1 MDFSLLS
8 PRKFEQLCQQLLEAE
23 GFSLVQVSDRS
34 RDVGV
39 DLTVLSPKHQKWIVQ
54 AKRWHR
60 STLPTGRFRLTM
72 SELHDAKSFL
82 NVDGVLLIVTNVVPQ
97 SLLDSLQ
104 LDSTFHLWDK
114 TVLENHLN
122 KHPNVKSA
130 FFPSTTKSATTTRD
144 QLLTVENVDAR
155 AKDLRQ
161 RLESLPHGESHWRDF
176 EEVCVEILN
185 YAFIPPLRAP
195 KIQSRSED
203 GLDRRD
209 AIYSIGY
216 GHPFWDGLRN
226 EARTRFAVA
235 EFKNGSH
242 APGQKDVESIQQYLY
257 KEAMR
262 TVGILCSRQQPSE
275 SALRAR
281 RRAWVEFGKLILFV
295 SDNEIKEILDSRDAG
310 EDPTE
315 TLDAQLIEFFALLC
329 P

>member
-8 PRKFEQLCQQLLEAE
+8 AQQFDQLCKRLLEAE
-23 GFSLVQVSDRS
+23 GFCVELVSGRS

-39 DLTVLSPKHQKWIVQ
+39 DIVVVTPAQQKWIVQ
-54 AKRWHR
+54 AKRWHQA
-60 STLPTGRFRLTM
+60 TLPTGRFRLAV
-72 SELHDAKSFL
+72 SQLQDAKNFL
-82 NVDGVLLIVTNVVPQ
+82 NADGALLILTNAVPK
-97 SLLDSLQ
+97 SVLNTIQ
-104 LDSTFHLWDK
+104 LDSTIHLWDK
-114 TVLENHLN
+114 TVLENYLEM
-122 KHPNVKSA
+122 HPSIKSA
-130 FFPSTTKSATTTRD
+130 FFPSTTTTTSAAVTR
-144 QLLTVENVDAR
+144 LKPIEMDAR
-155 AKDLRQ
+155 AKELLL
-161 RLESLPHGESHWRDF
+161 RLESLPCGESHWKEF
-176 EEVCVEILN
+176 ENICVEILN

-195 KIQSRSED
+195 RLQSRSED

-216 GHPFWDGLRN
+216 GHPFWDALRN

-235 EFKNGSH
+235 EFKNGSN

-262 TVGILCSRQQPSE
+262 TLGILCTRQPPSE
-275 SALRAR
+275 SALKAR

-295 SDNEIKEILDSRDAG
+295 SDNEIKEILDSRGSG

-315 TLDAQLIEFFALLC
+315 TLDTQLIEFFALLC